1 MYLGLGSNLGDRRA
15 RLLDALER
23 LSRYC
28 PVLRVSSF
36 YRTDPVGFADQP
48 DFYNAAAAIAWP
60 GTPEDLLDALRSIEI
75 DMGRVPRFQNGPR
88 EIDLDLLDFDGLVRS
103 HPDPVLPHPRI
114 TTRRFVLTPLS
125 EIAPAWRHPVWKK
138 TAAEL
143 LWDLP
148 EKPGV
153 SRIDDDGNDG

>member
-15 RLLDALER
+15 RLLEALER
-23 LSRYC
+23 LARRC

-36 YRTDPVGFADQP
+36 YRTDPVGFPAQP
-48 DFYNAAAAIAWP
+48 DFYNAAAAIAWA
-60 GTPEDLLDALRSIEI
+60 GTPEGLLEAVRSIEI

-88 EIDLDLLDFDGLVRS
+88 EIDLDVLDFDGLVRS

-114 TTRRFVLTPLS
+114 STRRFVLTPLS
-125 EIAPAWRHPVWKK
+125 EIAPGWRHPVSKK

-143 LWDLP
+143 LSDLP
-148 EKPGV
+148 GKPGV
-153 SRIDDDGNDG
+153 SKIEEE